1 MRVPRPFDEKRAVF
15 SINDAGKND
24 RYVQKEEVGLLPY
37 IIWKITQNEF
47 KNLTIITKKIIK
59 LMEEIIGE
67 NSYNI
72 GFGSDFLDLT
82 PKNRK

>member
-47 KNLTIITKKIIK
+47 KNLTIITKK
-59 LMEEIIGE
+59 L
-67 NSYNI
+67 
-72 GFGSDFLDLT
+72 
-82 PKNRK
+82 